1 MLQRSLLPWI
11 YISSLSL
18 QLKQPQISQSTQQNH
33 SLKCKSH
40 RQTKTVK
47 VLSITVCPPPLSF
60 FVSDFLRKKRLQSIN
75 QEKSKPPGHHDLINQ
90 SRKTETLQLN
100 HRDSS
105 NACLPIPA
113 RPQSPGK
120 HHESTCPRSLALL
133 PHAIFFRFYILL
145 LHGMAK
151 TMQNDFVIQKLVYEE
166 NSRSFSIPNGLQ
178 DYVRCVID
186 KK

>member
-1 MLQRSLLPWI
+1 MCRKIRCDTLGWKFLETGP
-11 YISSLSL
+11 
-18 QLKQPQISQSTQQNH
+18 
-33 SLKCKSH
+33 KSH
-40 RQTKTVK
+40 RQTKAAK
-47 VLSITVCPPPLSF
+47 VLSITVWPPQLSF
-60 FVSDFLRKKRLQSIN
+60 LVSDFLRKKPAS
-75 QEKSKPPGHHDLINQ
+75 INQ
-90 SRKTETLQLN
+90 SRKIQTSWSPWLNQSIKKNRNPLN

-105 NACLPIPA
+105 IACLPSPA

-186 KK
+186 KKWQNS